1 MPVEENPKQSE
12 VPTPEAAGKE
22 QSQKPLRLLSVVIP
36 ARDEE
41 GCIASTVEHLHVEL
55 KLRGVPHEIIVVDDG
70 STDRTWEILTNL
82 NQQFAINND
91 QSTPKHRGFSS
102 ASILKPVKDRIS
114 EVSPDSEDC
123 TPGFERS
130 RPPESRETKLTKNQE
145 PSTKNSEVL
154 KERASTLVPV
164 KNQGLNGF
172 GRAIQCGLKAMTG
185 DAVVIMMADESDD
198 CRDVVLYWEK
208 LNEGY
213 DCVFGSRF
221 MKGGGVID
229 YPWLKLQINRIAN
242 HFIQVLFAIK
252 LNDTTNAFKAYR
264 KTVIDGV
271 RPILSP
277 HFNITVE
284 LPLKAIVRGYSWTT
298 IPITWRNRRT
308 GVAKLKIK
316 EMGSR
321 YLFIC
326 LYVWLEKYFSRGD
339 YKKE

>member
-1 MPVEENPKQSE
+1 MNGQCNP
-12 VPTPEAAGKE
+12 
-22 QSQKPLRLLSVVIP
+22 PLNLLSVVIP

-41 GCIASTVEHLHVEL
+41 GCIASTLEHLHLEL
-55 KLRGVPHEIIVVDDG
+55 QMNSVPHEIIVVDDG
-70 STDRTWEILTNL
+70 STDKTIR
-82 NQQFAINND
+82 
-91 QSTPKHRGFSS
+91 
-102 ASILKPVKDRIS
+102 ILKDECQKFS
-114 EVSPDSEDC
+114 ELKIV
-123 TPGFERS
+123 
-130 RPPESRETKLTKNQE
+130 Q
-145 PSTKNSEVL
+145 NS
-154 KERASTLVPV
+154 
-164 KNQGLNGF
+164 GMHGF
-172 GRAIQCGLKAMTG
+172 GRAIVHGLNNISG

-198 CRDVVLYWEK
+198 PRDVVRYWKK

-221 MKGGGVID
+221 ANGGGVID
-229 YPWLKLQINRIAN
+229 YPKLKLLLNRLAN
-242 HFIQVLFAIK
+242 LFIKFLFRHG

-264 KTVIDGV
+264 KTVIDGI

-284 LPLKAIVRGYSWTT
+284 IPLKAVVRGYSYVT

-326 LYVWLEKYFSRGD
+326 FYVWLEKYFSQGD
-339 YKKE
+339 YLKK